1 MSAPTMTDEKIY
13 TVKEVAAILR
23 VAPKTVRKMI
33 AEGDIRA
40 FKVRDEYRI
49 WQSALDAVMRER
61 EARGKGE

>member
-33 AEGDIRA
+33 AAGEIRA
-40 FKVRDEYRI
+40 FSVRDEYRI
-49 WQSALDAVMRER
+49 KQSALDAVMQERER
-61 EARGKGE
+61 RKKND